1 MAKKT
6 AFRSLTVKLVAMLL
20 VSALAAGV
28 VYVGCS
34 FLGRQLVDQVWL
46 SPTQAESRLSTLIQS
61 FRDFVEENTVS
72 STDVTS
78 VGQWNRDHTDV
89 RLTVNGRNT
98 ILNTD
103 GYSAEITLSD
113 SGLSLRLD
121 DHTGYQFPVNFS
133 DGTYTVSIYDHSENR
148 LYNIVNITSIVI
160 SAAVFLVLMVL
171 YERHVTFS
179 ILRLSRQVRQVS
191 RGNLQLQIQPPTRD
205 EIGQLA
211 EDVEAMRLSILD
223 KLRREED
230 AWQANTDLITA
241 ISHDVRTP
249 LTALMGYL
257 DILDDP
263 SLPPEA
269 QWAYLDICR
278 NNAVRLKDLTDE
290 LFGFF
295 LVFGKRT
302 PEQSLETFDA
312 AMLLEQILLEAR
324 EELTGQGFAIELD
337 LPEDLRGALEA
348 DLGHLRRVFDNLFS
362 NLRKYADPKQPVTVR
377 VTGGTN
383 LLQITISNAILSG
396 GSQVES
402 NKIGLKTCEKLLTA
416 MGGNFRQSRTADTF
430 TAEVQLPLYNAE

>member
-6 AFRSLTVKLVAMLL
+6 TFRSLTVKLVAMLL
-20 VSALAAGV
+20 ISAVAAV
-28 VYVGCS
+28 AVYMGCS
-34 FLGRQLVDQVWL
+34 FLGRHLVDRVLL
-46 SPTQAESRLSTLIQS
+46 SPARAENRLNPHIRS

-72 STDVTS
+72 STDAATVS
-78 VGQWNRDHTDV
+78 QWNRQHTDV

-103 GYSAEITLSD
+103 GYSAEITQSD

-160 SAAVFLVLMVL
+160 SAVVFLSLMVL

-191 RGNLQLQIQPPTRD
+191 RGDLQLHIQSPSSD

-230 AWQANTDLITA
+230 AWKANTDLITA

-257 DILDDP
+257 DVVSDP
-263 SLPPEA
+263 DLPPEA
-269 QWAYLDICR
+269 QRMYLDICR
-278 NNAVRLKDLTDE
+278 NNAQRLKDLTDE

-295 LVFGKRT
+295 LVFGKQT
-302 PEQSLETFDA
+302 PEQNLEQFDA
-312 AMLLEQILLEAR
+312 AMLLEQILLESR
-324 EELTGQGFAIELD
+324 EELTGQGFAIELE
-337 LPEDLRGALEA
+337 LPEALEGSLLV

-362 NLRKYADPKQPVTVR
+362 NLRKYADPAIPSSIRVAGTGCLLTVTV
-377 VTGGTN
+377 T
-383 LLQITISNAILSG
+383 NAILATADR
-396 GSQVES
+396 VES

-416 MGGNFRQSRTADTF
+416 MGGSFRQFRSDDTF
-430 TAEVQLPLYNAE
+430 TVEVILPLYQA